1 MLAYKLCSV
10 YVCGDAEELYPFF
23 PKVINMQAAHSTR
36 PIYSIV
42 VAMLPTYPGSSII
55 PLLEFEWLKKVSF
68 SLL

>member
-23 PKVINMQAAHSTR
+23 PKVINMQAA
-36 PIYSIV
+36 PAQGQFIV
-42 VAMLPTYPGSSII
+42 VAMLPTYPVSSII